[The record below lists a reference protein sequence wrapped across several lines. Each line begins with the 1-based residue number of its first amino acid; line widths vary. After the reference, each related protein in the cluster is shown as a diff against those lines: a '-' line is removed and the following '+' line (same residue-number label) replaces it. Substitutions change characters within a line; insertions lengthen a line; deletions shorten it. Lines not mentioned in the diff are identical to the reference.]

1 MRVRHG
7 VFVTCLLLCG
17 CAVQRPPTPPAAAA
31 KPAAASVLRPE
42 LQQSLALMESGQ
54 WAQADALLRD
64 LLGAEKFQQMNP
76 HEQHMTLVLGTE
88 AALSVREPERAL
100 SLVQAACAMNES
112 DSSDWLLRVSA
123 ALSAHDTKEAVFALT
138 TYAQRWPK
146 QLAQAQEHELLEMTL
161 ADLDSIDSEPDRY
174 QLLSALH
181 RVAFASEPAA
191 ASAWWRELALLQLA
205 RGEHAS
211 ALQTLARA
219 TDPYVVISIRADK
232 RFDPLREELGERLTV
247 AAAAQQSIEAALSAT
262 QRNPTRLQPMVR
274 LAELLVAS
282 LRLPPAL
289 QVTDTAIE
297 RQDLQGRKAWSDY
310 EGQYS
315 FILSLRAEALY
326 ELGRYP
332 AAVTQLETAS
342 RLKLLGGNMS
352 AFIEL
357 AGLYNQL
364 GRPRDARET
373 LQRGSTEDATRYGVM
388 QFQKQILWAAVLL
401 HEQHEAERA
410 LAFLRDHRDDAP
422 DAYQEALLITDRP
435 DEGATLLISRLAD
448 AKRRSAALLAV
459 QYYADE
465 AAPPRVLQI
474 QRRWRALLNRHDV
487 QQAIARVGRVERYA
501 LLMYDY

>member
-7 VFVTCLLLCG
+7 LFVTCLLLCG

-31 KPAAASVLRPE
+31 KPAPASVLRLE
-42 LQQSLALMESGQ
+42 LQQTLALMVAGQ

-64 LLGAEKFQQMNP
+64 LLGAEKFQQMNS

-123 ALSAHDTKEAVFALT
+123 ALNAHDTKEAVFALT

-146 QLAQAQEHELLEMTL
+146 QLAQAQETELLEMTL

-181 RVAFASEPAA
+181 RVAFASEPAG
-191 ASAWWRELALLQLA
+191 ASVWWRELALLQLA
-205 RGEHAS
+205 RGERAS

-219 TDPYVVISIRADK
+219 MISIRADK
-232 RFDPLREELGERLTV
+232 RFDPLREELGERLAV
-247 AAAAQQSIEAALSAT
+247 AAAAQQSIEAALRAT

-310 EGQYS
+310 EGQYT
-315 FILSLRAEALY
+315 FILSVRAEALY

-342 RLKLLGGNMS
+342 RLKLLGGNVS

-401 HEQHEAERA
+401 HEQNEAERA
-410 LAFLRDHRDDAP
+410 LAFLREHRDDAP

-465 AAPPRVLQI
+465 AAPARALEI
-474 QRRWRALLNRHDV
+474 QRRWRALVNRHDV
-487 QQAIARVGRVERYA
+487 QQAITRVGRVERYA
-501 LLMYDY
+501 LLMYEY